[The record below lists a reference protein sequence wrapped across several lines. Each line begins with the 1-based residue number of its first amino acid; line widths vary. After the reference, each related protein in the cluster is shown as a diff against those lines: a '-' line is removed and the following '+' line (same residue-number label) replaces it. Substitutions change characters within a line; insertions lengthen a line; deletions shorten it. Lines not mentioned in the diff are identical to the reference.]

1 MSAREATFAIRDAT
15 EDDLAAIA
23 GIYEHH
29 VRTGLGSFE
38 EEPPPMAEIAR
49 RRAEV
54 VAKGLPYLVATGA
67 AGLILGYAYAAPY
80 RARSAYRFSVEDSIY
95 VAAGDAGRGVG
106 RALLEALMT
115 RCAATGYRQMVAVI
129 GDSGNAG
136 SIAVHERLG
145 FRRVGLLPA
154 IGFKHGRWVDSVLM
168 QRELGEGA
176 ATLP

>member
-1 MSAREATFAIRDAT
+1 MSARDTTFTIRDAAD
-15 EDDLAAIA
+15 DDLAAIA
-23 GIYEHH
+23 RIYEHH

-38 EEPPPMAEIAR
+38 EEPPPLAEIAR
-49 RRAEV
+49 RRADIL
-54 VAKGLPYLVATGA
+54 ARGLPYLVAGA
-67 AGLILGYAYAAPY
+67 AGAILGYAYAAPY

-95 VAAGDAGRGVG
+95 VAPGDAGRGVG
-106 RALLEALMT
+106 RALLAALVT
-115 RCAATGYRQMVAVI
+115 RCTEAGYRQMVAVI

-136 SIAVHERLG
+136 SVALHERLR